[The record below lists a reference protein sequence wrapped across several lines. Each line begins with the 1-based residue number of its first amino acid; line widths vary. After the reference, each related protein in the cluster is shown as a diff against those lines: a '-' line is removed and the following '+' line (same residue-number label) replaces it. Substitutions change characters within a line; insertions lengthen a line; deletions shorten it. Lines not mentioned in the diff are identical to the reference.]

1 MLLTVDA
8 DPDKQICRRPSSW
21 KASTFFVW
29 TTHRRGNLGSDAVTN
44 KLFTVLSKLMRLHVF
59 LKLGGCD
66 LDLSNFGMLVYG
78 NLPSSSGKDAD

>member
-1 MLLTVDA
+1 M
-8 DPDKQICRRPSSW
+8 
-21 KASTFFVW
+21 
-29 TTHRRGNLGSDAVTN
+29 TN